1 MKLIDIIFEGVV
13 DLNEYKSTIAKEV
26 GNLLDQWKGK
36 SASDFK
42 DQHFDVYYWALKK
55 GPFTID
61 PVTGKKINTKGFW
74 KDLIKNMD
82 QTDLENGLNKKV
94 LNPPLSKQEIRKVAN
109 DFGNGLVSD
118 FRKKY
123 RRHNKAAEGKGPFI
137 IDPITGKRKNTFGFY
152 NDVTKNMIRLLRD
165 PYTDDELRDIA
176 KKYVGKTFKD
186 FRDGDPSAYSAALDR
201 GPCTDGNKGPCKEK
215 DNRKNTFAFFKEI
228 TKGIEPT
235 GSYSAK
241 MVYVYEFRDENNNPV
256 AAYVGLTD
264 KEEVRHKEHMTGV
277 TREGKDIKT
286 AVTKFIEENPNLH
299 FTKLKITDG
308 YIDWKLARE
317 LEDEYEKKYAEDGW
331 EILNVAKTGSLGR
344 SFGVSNDK
352 LKKIFDKYNTVSDV
366 RSKDNSAYR
375 IAWSR
380 GLLPELTKNYK
391 KLSIKRTDQEIFDFA
406 LKYNTFD
413 EFKKDTKAESVK
425 VTARNRGL
433 LPKIIELFKEKG
445 DSPVYK
451 KMSNRGP
458 NVWIKEKT
466 DQEIIDFALKYNTFD
481 EFKKDTKVKIFK
493 IAARNR
499 GLFPKIIKLFK
510 EKGDNTV
517 YQNRLNYRE
526 VNYYNK
532 PEEVKVSETKL
543 SLIDVLGQIL

>member
-1 MKLIDIIFEGVV
+1 MKLIDII
-13 DLNEYKSTIAKEV
+13 LLEYRATIAKEV
-26 GNLLDQWKGK
+26 GNLIDQWKGK
-36 SASDFK
+36 SASEFYDS
-42 DQHFDVYYWALKK
+42 HPDVYDWALKK
-55 GPFTID
+55 GPFTIN

-82 QTDLENGLNKKV
+82 QTDLENKFNRKL
-94 LNPPLSKQEIRKVAN
+94 LSPPLSKQEIRKVAD

-123 RRHNKAAEGKGPFI
+123 RRHCKSAEAMGPFI
-137 IDPITGKRKNTFGFY
+137 IDTITGKRKNTFGFY
-152 NDVTKNMIRLLRD
+152 YDVTKNMVRRVRD

-186 FRDGDPSAYSAALDR
+186 FRDGNPSAYEAALDR
-201 GPCTDGNKGPCKEK
+201 GPCTDGNKGPCTEK
-215 DNRKNTFAFFKEI
+215 SGRKNTYAFFKEI

-235 GSYSAK
+235 GNYSNK
-241 MVYVYEFRDENNNPV
+241 MVYAYEFRDENNNPI

-264 KEEVRHKEHMTGV
+264 KEDVRHKEHMTGV

-308 YIDWKLARE
+308 YVNWELARE
-317 LEDEYEKKYAEDGW
+317 LEDKYEKKYAEDGW
-331 EILNVAKTGSLGR
+331 EVLNVAKTGSLGR
-344 SFGVSNDK
+344 SFGVSNDE
-352 LKKIFDKYNTVSDV
+352 LKKRFDKYNTVSDV

-375 IAWSR
+375 LAWSR

-391 KLSIKRTDQEIFDFA
+391 KLAVKRTDQELITFA

-413 EFKKDTKAESVK
+413 EFKKDKKAESVK
-425 VTARNRGL
+425 VILRNRGL

-445 DSPVYK
+445 DNPVYK
-451 KMSNRGP
+451 KQLNRGP
-458 NVWIKEKT
+458 NVLIKKKT

-481 EFKKDTKVKIFK
+481 EFKKDEKVKIFK
-493 IAARNR
+493 VEARNR
-499 GLFPKIIKLFK
+499 KLLPKIIELFK
-510 EKGDNTV
+510 EKGDNPV
-517 YQNRLNYRE
+517 YHYRPNYRKP
-526 VNYYNK
+526 NYQNK
-532 PEEVKVSETKL
+532 PEEINESKL
-543 SLIDVLGQIL
+543 SFKNILKQL

>member
-1 MKLIDIIFEGVV
+1 
-13 DLNEYKSTIAKEV
+13 
-26 GNLLDQWKGK
+26 
-36 SASDFK
+36 
-42 DQHFDVYYWALKK
+42 
-55 GPFTID
+55 
-61 PVTGKKINTKGFW
+61 
-74 KDLIKNMD
+74 
-82 QTDLENGLNKKV
+82 
-94 LNPPLSKQEIRKVAN
+94 
-109 DFGNGLVSD
+109 
-118 FRKKY
+118 
-123 RRHNKAAEGKGPFI
+123 
-137 IDPITGKRKNTFGFY
+137 
-152 NDVTKNMIRLLRD
+152 
-165 PYTDDELRDIA
+165 
-176 KKYVGKTFKD
+176 
-186 FRDGDPSAYSAALDR
+186 
-201 GPCTDGNKGPCKEK
+201 
-215 DNRKNTFAFFKEI
+215 
-228 TKGIEPT
+228 
-235 GSYSAK
+235 

-264 KEEVRHKEHMTGV
+264 KEKIRHKEHMTGV

-331 EILNVAKTGSLGR
+331 GILNVAKTGSLGR
-344 SFGVSNDK
+344 SFGVSNDE
-352 LKKIFDKYNTVSDV
+352 LKKRFDKYNTIRDV
-366 RSKDNSAYR
+366 RKKDSSAYNTAR
-375 IAWSR
+375 TR
-380 GLLPELTKNYK
+380 GILDDLTKNYK
-391 KLSIKRTDQEIFDFA
+391 KLAVKRTDQEIIDFA

-413 EFKKDTKAESVK
+413 EFKKDPKAESVK

-458 NVWIKEKT
+458 NVWIKEKS

-526 VNYYNK
+526 PNYYNK
-532 PEEVKVSETKL
+532 PEEVKVNETKL